1 MSAAPSDVLVIG
13 AGIVGLSCALFL
25 QEDGHAVTLVDPAP
39 PGSGT
44 SSGNAGIISVASVL
58 PIVTRATLL
67 ALPGMLANPA
77 GPLQLRWRHLPSLA
91 PWLLRA
97 ALATRPATVERAMTG
112 IQALASRALRA
123 HEVLVQRAGAGELLR
138 SKGWLK
144 VALDRAALERYLAA
158 EIPGLERFGLSYE
171 VLDRDALHDLEPG
184 LSSEVAGGIWL
195 TSNREI
201 THPQAYSDRLAA
213 LFFERGGRQIR
224 RLVRGLARDG
234 GKVTGALTTDGTLH
248 AATVVIAAGAFSAEL
263 AAAAGHKVPLETE
276 RGYHLM
282 LPLGAAADGRPLLG
296 RPVYCMDPGF
306 LLAPMD
312 HGLRLTSGVELA
324 SKDAPPDFG
333 IPRRIL
339 PIARRHLPG
348 LEATVLSEW
357 QGCRPSLPDSLP
369 VIGKSRRHP
378 NVLFAFGHQHL
389 GLTLGPI
396 TGRIIADLVA
406 GRDPGLDLKPYAPDR
421 RFW

>member
-44 SSGNAGIISVASVL
+44 SSGNAGIISVASVM
-58 PIVTRATLL
+58 PIVTRDTLK

-77 GPLQLRWRHLPSLA
+77 GPFRLRWRYLPSLA

-97 ALATRPATVERAMTG
+97 ALATRKGTVERAMVG

-138 SKGWLK
+138 SKGWVK
-144 VALDRAALERYLAA
+144 VTLDRAALDRFLATETA
-158 EIPGLERFGLSYE
+158 ALDRFGVAYE

-184 LSSEVAGGIWL
+184 LSSEVAGGLWL

-201 THPQAYSDRLAA
+201 SHPQAYSERLAA
-213 LFFERGGRQIR
+213 LFFERGGRQER

-234 GKVTGALTTDGTLH
+234 GKVTGVLTNDGTLA
-248 AATVVIAAGAFSAEL
+248 AATVVIAAGAFSADL
-263 AAAAGHKVPLETE
+263 AAAAGHRVPLETE

-282 LPLGAAADGRPLLG
+282 LPLATDAAGRPLLG

-306 LLAPMD
+306 VLAPMD

-324 SKDAPPDFG
+324 SKDAAPDFG

-339 PIARRHLPG
+339 PIARRYLPG
-348 LEATVLSEW
+348 LDQTVLSEW

-406 GRDPGLDLKPYAPDR
+406 GRDPGLDLTAYAPDR